1 MFVSTC
7 RIEKFIYA
15 PETATT
21 ASGGGGGARAAR
33 AATGSKGGASEGAGW
48 GSRGGQASISGKP
61 AAAFRTGAW
70 VQESNS
76 ESHSSS
82 CLCEMI
88 LLLTRTMCKMKTLLC
103 VCVCVCVC
111 VPEGGFRGSCWPEGA
126 LPFASLQSC
135 TVYLGFQPMQEF
147 RRSVYCLVF
156 GVCMSLAYCSS
167 MCLQMTWCFGVDH
180 ICVLLVS
187 MALGSRT
194 QPPQQDPAPIAGP
207 NPPACTCIM
216 QFSCNSPCIVCISF
230 LNYSLQKR
238 YREKTSIVYNMS

>member
-1 MFVSTC
+1 M
-7 RIEKFIYA
+7 
-15 PETATT
+15 
-21 ASGGGGGARAAR
+21 
-33 AATGSKGGASEGAGW
+33 
-48 GSRGGQASISGKP
+48 
-61 AAAFRTGAW
+61 
-70 VQESNS
+70 
-76 ESHSSS
+76 
-82 CLCEMI
+82 
-88 LLLTRTMCKMKTLLC
+88 
-103 VCVCVCVC
+103 CVCVC

-216 QFSCNSPCIVCISF
+216 QFSCKFTLYCLHIFPELFTAKKIQRKDIDCVQYVLSFSF
-230 LNYSLQKR
+230 LYLSCILYCKQDSMKRQRRVKEALFCIRVFLAVQGTGRIQKK
-238 YREKTSIVYNMS
+238 ESQEMLDCIQ